1 LGTRLMRGGLVR
13 DKGGEH
19 KGVGE
24 SSTNTSPRGVEPRC
38 RRETALGDSQEE
50 EDRTGSGE
58 AGERRRDGPVA
69 GW

>member
-24 SSTNTSPRGVEPRC
+24 SSTNTSPRGVELNRV
-38 RRETALGDSQEE
+38 
-50 EDRTGSGE
+50 
-58 AGERRRDGPVA
+58 AGERPLSVIRRRRRTGPGA
-69 GW
+69 GRRARGDEMGQ